1 MVARARALMPHPIGM
16 RAVVLMVCIVA
27 LGAVFAWRLADAGH
41 AATTALPASSVGR
54 IAPDFTVADW
64 SGSGATPVHLESL
77 RGHPVII
84 NFWAPWCDPC
94 QAEAPV
100 LKAASERESPRGV
113 VFVGI
118 AEDSQAADVAQFL
131 RQHGLAYRCG
141 PDTDGSL
148 ARAYGLFALPST
160 VAIDR
165 NGVIR
170 DKIIGQLN
178 ATTLNLAIQHALHAA

>member
-1 MVARARALMPHPIGM
+1 MVARVRALVPHSGGM
-16 RAVVLMVCIVA
+16 RAVALMLCIVA
-27 LGAVFAWRLADAGH
+27 LAAVLAWRLADAGR

-64 SGSGATPVHLESL
+64 SDSGAAPVHLESF

-94 QAEAPV
+94 QAEAPL
-100 LKAASERESPRGV
+100 LKAAWESESPRGV

-141 PDTDGSL
+141 PDTDGAM

-160 VAIDR
+160 VAVDR

-178 ATTLNLAIQHALHAA
+178 ATTLNLAIQHALNAA